1 MTEQLFKFLMFTGI
15 IVGFVF
21 LIYTNTSKNRKDKSI
36 IYLNLFVLFFTINNL
51 QITLADYNYVNL
63 NFFERKLLIPWYAL
77 IIPCFYTFVVHYLRV
92 EKKIKSFVLNSIF
105 LFVIEI
111 IIRIVLSQY
120 FYNDTSSFIVAQY
133 AQFEEIVNLGFTIF
147 LFLKVV
153 YIFLDQTKLQTKIF
167 QFDNMSWLKQFF
179 TYGFIIIILWII
191 AIVFNLKNIISPNI
205 SIYYPLRLSST
216 LLIYWIGYCGFFKY
230 NLLIE
235 RIELRKEIN
244 NDQNQKNEVILETV
258 DSRFL
263 LIQNIIIEHKM
274 FLEPDLA
281 IEDVAKKVKK
291 SAKNVS
297 QILQEATNF
306 NFPDYINSLR
316 IEKAKKFL
324 VSAKYSKYTVVSIG
338 LECGFNSKS
347 TFYRAFKKATGT
359 TPTEFRLENHK

>member
-1 MTEQLFKFLMFTGI
+1 MFTGI

-92 EKKIKSFVLNSIF
+92 EKKIKSFVLISIF

-111 IIRIVLSQY
+111 IIRIVLSRY
-120 FYNDTSSFIVAQY
+120 FYNDTSSFIVARY

-191 AIVFNLKNIISPNI
+191 AIVFNFKNIISPNI

-244 NDQNQKNEVILETV
+244 NDQNQKDEVILETV

-263 LIQNIIIEHKM
+263 LIQKIIIEHKM

-316 IEKAKKFL
+316 IQKAKKFL

-347 TFYRAFKKATGT
+347 TFYRAFKKATGI
-359 TPTEFRLENHK
+359 TPTEFRLGNHN